1 MKKKG
6 YRGKEKRKFIRVSIP
21 FSIRYQKK
29 DKNPGKNESL
39 VGLVEDVM
47 RLSLSKDISES
58 GIRIVTKERFELGT
72 SLAVDIYAPDRKTP
86 IRTLSTVVWTKKR
99 AFRSGYD
106 TGIRFIKVE
115 KGGREDLSFYLSS
128 LRKVE
133 ESGAE

>member
-1 MKKKG
+1 MKKN
-6 YRGKEKRKFIRVSIP
+6 YPGKERRRFIRVSIP
-21 FSIRYQKK
+21 FSVRYQKES
-29 DKNPGKNESL
+29 KNPGKNEPL
-39 VGLVEDVM
+39 AGLVEDVM

-106 TGIRFIKVE
+106 TGIRFTKVE
-115 KGGREDLSFYLSS
+115 KGGRKDLSFYLSS
-128 LRKVE
+128 LQKVE
-133 ESGAE
+133 ELRTE